1 MDMTYSSDMIV
12 LTQEDTQQVGGG
24 IVLAT
29 LIVWAGCSF
38 VAGATLTIAAYA
50 ATHQN

>member
-1 MDMTYSSDMIV
+1 MDMTYNTGMSV
-12 LTQEDTQQVGGG
+12 LSQEETDAIGGG

-29 LIVWAGCSF
+29 LIVWAGASF